1 MSPLL
6 MSVIAFACVLGGT
19 FLGIFLRNRLPG
31 HHLSAATKDV
41 VRLGTGLIGT
51 IAGLVLGLLIAS
63 ANSTYETQS
72 SQVQQLTA
80 NIVLLDRTLAQ
91 YGPETD
97 LARNLL
103 RRGVASMADRIWREN
118 GSDSGK
124 VAPFEASAASLSLYD
139 EILKLSPRNDM
150 QRSLQTRAL
159 DTVQDLGKTRLLLF
173 AEAGMAIPIPFL
185 VVLISWL
192 AIIFAS
198 FSLFADNNGTTIV
211 ALSHFRG
218 FGVCRDLPDPGAR
231 SAIYGLNDD
240 FQRATTQRARDPQHL
255 TGFASRLLRVNR
267 DTARQAV
274 EASRVRDAP

>member
-1 MSPLL
+1 VSPLL
-6 MSVIAFACVLGGT
+6 MSVIAFGCVLGGT
-19 FLGIFLRNRLPG
+19 FFGIFLRHRLPE

-72 SQVQQLTA
+72 TQVQQLTA

-124 VAPFEASAASLSLYD
+124 VAPFEASAAALSLYD
-139 EILKLSPRNDM
+139 EILKLSPRNET
-150 QRSLQTRAL
+150 QRSLQARAL

-192 AIIFAS
+192 TIIFAS

-211 ALSHFRG
+211 ALGIFA
-218 FGVCRDLPDPGAR
+218 V
-231 SAIYGLNDD
+231 SASAAIFLILELSQPFAGLMTISSEPLRN
-240 FQRATTQRARDPQHL
+240 ALAPL
-255 TGFASRLLRVNR
+255 TS
-267 DTARQAV
+267 T
-274 EASRVRDAP
+274 

>member
-1 MSPLL
+1 
-6 MSVIAFACVLGGT
+6 
-19 FLGIFLRNRLPG
+19 
-31 HHLSAATKDV
+31 
-41 VRLGTGLIGT
+41 
-51 IAGLVLGLLIAS
+51 VLGLLIAS

-124 VAPFEASAASLSLYD
+124 VAPFEASAASLLLYD
-139 EILKLSPRNDM
+139 EILKLSPRNDT

-173 AEAGMAIPIPFL
+173 AEARMAIPVPFL

-198 FSLFADNNGTTIV
+198 FSLFADSNSTTIV
-211 ALSHFRG
+211 ALSIFA
-218 FGVCRDLPDPGAR
+218 L
-231 SAIYGLNDD
+231 SASAAIFLILELSQPFTGLMTISSEPLRNAL
-240 FQRATTQRARDPQHL
+240 ATLNLQ
-255 TGFASRLLRVNR
+255 
-267 DTARQAV
+267 
-274 EASRVRDAP
+274 

>member
-1 MSPLL
+1 VSPLL
-6 MSVIAFACVLGGT
+6 MSVIAFGCVLGGT
-19 FLGIFLRNRLPG
+19 FFGIFLRHRLPE

-72 SQVQQLTA
+72 TQVQQLTA

-124 VAPFEASAASLSLYD
+124 VAPFEASAAALSLYD
-139 EILKLSPRNDM
+139 EILKLSPRNEM
-150 QRSLQTRAL
+150 QRSLQARAL
-159 DTVQDLGKTRLLLF
+159 DTVQELGKTRLLLF

-192 AIIFAS
+192 TIIFAS

-211 ALSHFRG
+211 ALG
-218 FGVCRDLPDPGAR
+218 IFGV
-231 SAIYGLNDD
+231 SASAAIFLILELGQPFTGLM
-240 FQRATTQRARDPQHL
+240 TISSEP
-255 TGFASRLLRVNR
+255 LRN
-267 DTARQAV
+267 AL
-274 EASRVRDAP
+274 APLST